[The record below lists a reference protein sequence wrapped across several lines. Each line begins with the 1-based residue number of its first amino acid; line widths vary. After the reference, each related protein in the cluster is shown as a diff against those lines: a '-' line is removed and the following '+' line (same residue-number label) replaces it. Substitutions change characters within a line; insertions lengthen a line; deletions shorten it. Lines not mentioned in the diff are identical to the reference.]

1 MGLGGGFLEPKLVGE
16 CIWLI
21 TGLANDL
28 MYLVVRSHRAML
40 VDTGMGIGKL
50 ADVVKGLIGLPVVV
64 VNTRGS

>member
-1 MGLGGGFLEPKLVGE
+1 MGLGGGLLEPKLVGE

-28 MYLVVRSHRAML
+28 MCLVVGSHRAML

-50 ADVVKGLIGLPVVV
+50 ASVVKGLTGLPVVV
-64 VNTRGS
+64 FNTRGN